1 MNYVNW
7 LSLSRTHRIYID
19 TYDSYE
25 DQRIKSHV
33 YLTIFSSLIL
43 IILGSEFLLFI
54 IMGLRI
60 AAIVLILLMVVG
72 WVVYK
77 KCIKNKFQRSFAI
90 WNLQGNGKIFFYD
103 FQELAKL
110 NAKKV
115 FEDRAPKNNRA

>member
-1 MNYVNW
+1 M
-7 LSLSRTHRIYID
+7 
-19 TYDSYE
+19 
-25 DQRIKSHV
+25 
-33 YLTIFSSLIL
+33 
-43 IILGSEFLLFI
+43 
-54 IMGLRI
+54 RI